1 MAKGN
6 GSERNGNTKPWARVA
21 QVGFFSSLGGRWS
34 RILIMA
40 TLLISW
46 EVSWEYG
53 GLLPPGSRSAPRL
66 FFDLFSSWERTWRW
80 WLVEAPADRLRDP
93 RRCRQ
98 FLWEEMLALCQ
109 AMGENKKQPSNLMI
123 GPEVR
128 TLFSVLNIELM
139 YPRQAASHWAV
150 STFLVFWNKISLYM
164 PGWLWTH
171 WVAQA
176 VMDAPAFISWVLGL
190 QECDN

>member
-21 QVGFFSSLGGRWS
+21 QVGFFSSLGGSWS

-53 GLLPPGSRSAPRL
+53 GLLPPGSRSALRL

-80 WLVEAPADRLRDP
+80 WLVEAPADRLRAP

-109 AMGENKKQPSNLMI
+109 AMGENKKQPSNSTI

-128 TLFSVLNIELM
+128 TLFSVLNIELRALCIPGKQLPTEL
-139 YPRQAASHWAV
+139 YPHSLFFETRYHCICQAGFELTA
-150 STFLVFWNKISLYM
+150 
-164 PGWLWTH
+164 
-171 WVAQA
+171 
-176 VMDAPAFISWVLGL
+176 
-190 QECDN
+190 